1 LNIVYILI
9 LKNYSIMGSYLEK
22 SDEKFSLQLSNFAT
36 KIDNYA
42 TAFNFTDADVTSI
55 KADALY
61 YDWCVKNIL
70 KVETYKKDWTTFKSI
85 LKKGESNVT
94 SNNAPTAPVL
104 DTAPT
109 GVPPGVL
116 FRFTTMVNRLKS
128 HQSYTTAIGQ
138 NLGIELSVSQKID
151 LDNAQPSLKVVMRAG
166 KVNLD
171 WKKGKFEGIVI
182 EKDSGTG
189 FITLD
194 KDLHPNFIDNSAM
207 PAQGES
213 AIWKYRAMYL
223 YGDDKV
229 GLWSDV
235 VTVSVAS

>member
-1 LNIVYILI
+1 M
-9 LKNYSIMGSYLEK
+9 SSYLETT
-22 SDEKFSLQLSNFAT
+22 DEKFSLQLSNFSSKLDTHANT
-36 KIDNYA
+36 FGLTEAEVASN
-42 TAFNFTDADVTSI
+42 

-61 YDWCVKNIL
+61 YEWSIRNL
-70 KVETYKKDWTTFKSI
+70 FKVETYKKDWTTFKNI
-85 LKKGESNVT
+85 LRKGESNVT
-94 SNNAPTAPVL
+94 SNNAPVYPVL
-104 DTAPT
+104 DAAPAA
-109 GVPPGVL
+109 VAPGIQ
-116 FRFTTMVNRLKS
+116 FRFTTMVNRIKS
-128 HQSYTTAIGQ
+128 HQSYTSAIGQ
-138 NLGIELSVSQKID
+138 SLGIELSNAQKID
-151 LDNAQPSLKVVMRAG
+151 LDNAQPSLKAVMRAG

-182 EKDSGTG
+182 EKDSGAG

-213 AIWKYRAMYL
+213 TLWKYRAMYL

-229 GLWSDV
+229 GLWSDI

>member
-1 LNIVYILI
+1 
-9 LKNYSIMGSYLEK
+9 MGSYLEK
-22 SDEKFSLQLSNFAT
+22 NDEKFSLQLSNFAT
-36 KIDNYA
+36 KIDTYA
-42 TAFNFTDADVTSI
+42 IAFNFTDAEVASA
-55 KADALY
+55 KADAVY
-61 YDWCVKNIL
+61 YEWSVRNII
-70 KVETYKKDWTTFKSI
+70 KVETYKKDWTTFKNI
-85 LKKGESNVT
+85 LKNGESNVT

-104 DTAPT
+104 DVTPVAVAP
-109 GVPPGVL
+109 GIL

-128 HQSYTTAIGQ
+128 HQNYTTAIGQ

-151 LDNAQPSLKVVMRAG
+151 LDNAKPSLKLVMRAG

-171 WKKGKFEGIVI
+171 WKKGKFEGIII
-182 EKDSGTG
+182 EKDSGAG

-194 KDLHPNFIDNSAM
+194 KDLHPNFIDNSTM

-213 AIWKYRAMYL
+213 TIWKYRAMYL